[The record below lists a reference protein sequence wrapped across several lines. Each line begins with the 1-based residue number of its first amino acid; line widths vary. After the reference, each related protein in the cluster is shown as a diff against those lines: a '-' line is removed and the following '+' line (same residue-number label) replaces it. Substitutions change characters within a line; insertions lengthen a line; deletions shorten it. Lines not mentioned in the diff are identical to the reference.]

1 MLSCTRSVSTARVK
15 ALTYAVRLLT
25 HSGDADAFLHALSE
39 HCKGLREALEGIEAE
54 AGSSRRQLSTDRG
67 QFGAG
72 ADLCE
77 AQEGFEAEV
86 GRRDALNFARDN
98 FTLEDALNL
107 AQDNVNLADGGRT
120 RMQETHVN
128 FARDNVNLDVNF
140 AQDQVKLARGMLHR
154 SEGGSGGGEE
164 RAR

>member
-1 MLSCTRSVSTARVK
+1 MLSCTRSVSTARSK

-67 QFGAG
+67 QLGAG

-77 AQEGFEAEV
+77 AQQGLEAEV
-86 GRRDALNFARDN
+86 GRRDALNLARDD
-98 FTLEDALNL
+98 FTLDALNL

-140 AQDQVKLARGMLHR
+140 AQDQVKLARGMLHK
-154 SEGGSGGGEE
+154 SEGGRGGGEE

>member
-1 MLSCTRSVSTARVK
+1 M
-15 ALTYAVRLLT
+15 
-25 HSGDADAFLHALSE
+25 
-39 HCKGLREALEGIEAE
+39 
-54 AGSSRRQLSTDRG
+54 
-67 QFGAG
+67 
-72 ADLCE
+72 
-77 AQEGFEAEV
+77 EAEV

-140 AQDQVKLARGMLHR
+140 AQDQVKLARVCCIGR
-154 SEGGSGGGEE
+154 RGRGEE

>member
-1 MLSCTRSVSTARVK
+1 M
-15 ALTYAVRLLT
+15 
-25 HSGDADAFLHALSE
+25 
-39 HCKGLREALEGIEAE
+39 
-54 AGSSRRQLSTDRG
+54 
-67 QFGAG
+67 
-72 ADLCE
+72 
-77 AQEGFEAEV
+77 EAEV

-120 RMQETHVN
+120 RMQETQVN

-154 SEGGSGGGEE
+154 SEGGRGGGEE